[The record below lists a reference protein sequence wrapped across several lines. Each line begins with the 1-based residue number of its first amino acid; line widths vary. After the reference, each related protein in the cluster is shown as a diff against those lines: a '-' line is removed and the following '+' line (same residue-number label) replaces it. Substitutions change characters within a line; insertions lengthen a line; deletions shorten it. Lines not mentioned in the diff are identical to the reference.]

1 MSDTNDSLRAHLGL
15 KQHNLDDGV
24 TAGAAS
30 AQAGAYAILS
40 DATRVTAAGAN
51 GSLILRNILTN
62 DAPPTCWVLND
73 SAQTIKVYCSV
84 GDNMNGVA
92 NASVSLTTGQG
103 GVFVRVRK
111 NLDWRGAAIP

>member
-1 MSDTNDSLRAHLGL
+1 MSDTCDALRNHLGM
-15 KQHNLDDGV
+15 KQHNLDDDV

-30 AQAGAYAILS
+30 AQAGAYAIVS
-40 DATRVTAAGAN
+40 DATRVTVAQAS

-62 DAPPTCWVLND
+62 DAPPTCWVLNE
-73 SAQTIKVYCSV
+73 SGQTIKVYCSL
-84 GDNMNGVA
+84 GDLMNGVA
-92 NASVSLTTGQG
+92 NSFLSLTDGQG